1 MRGSGG
7 RVGLYRGTGRSIV
20 VQGAL
25 GGYSDLASVIP
36 TGRLNISDSLTGMA
50 SLVGLPIPRT
60 PASVRCDH
68 IRRALCALY
77 AERSP
82 LIHLY
87 HRLCPVPR
95 IGCRLLWAFRRS
107 GVLSARR
114 VTRSVAGSVDRTAV
128 PLARP
133 DRSLPQ

>member
-7 RVGLYRGTGRSIV
+7 RVCLYRGTGRSIV

-25 GGYSDLASVIP
+25 GGHSDLAPVIP
-36 TGRLNISDSLTGMA
+36 TGRLSISDSLTGMA

-87 HRLCPVPR
+87 HRLRSVPR
-95 IGCRLLWAFRRS
+95 VGCRLLGAFRRA

-114 VTRSVAGSVDRTAV
+114 VARSMPGSVDRTAI
-128 PLARP
+128 PLPRP